1 MMTTNNKV
9 FYFSCFIIFQALFS
23 SNLWPTACVI
33 RPAASHELDAIL
45 ALDRAVTFEFFK
57 PLYLKSYRH
66 LIDPNKVDY
75 FLNVELD
82 RDKQLFQD
90 VINHQGDERLYVAW
104 DPVQERIA
112 GLVSFHREGDTVILD
127 LLLVDKGYRNR
138 GIGRALVT
146 GAQEAFPD
154 IKSIIVTPLAI
165 DNEPTLRFYESLG
178 FKNTGP
184 IVSDEKT
191 IYGVARSAMYF
202 YYVWTI
208 QRP

>member
-1 MMTTNNKV
+1 MMTINNKV
-9 FYFSCFIIFQALFS
+9 FCFSCFIIFQTLFS

-57 PLYLKSYRH
+57 PLYQRSYAH

-75 FLNVELD
+75 FLNIELD

-104 DPVQERIA
+104 DPVQECIA
-112 GLVSFHREGDTVILD
+112 GLISFHRERDTVILD

-178 FKNTGP
+178 FKNTRP

-202 YYVWTI
+202 YYVLTI